1 VHVPGEGSTRER
13 VARFCNNMGNGEH
26 DLVVIEVQCWRLD
39 NRVNLNEKLSLHSL
53 PGFIC

>member
-1 VHVPGEGSTRER
+1 MHVPGEGSTRER